1 MTKDRLPVI
10 SAQLDRTL
18 SFFSRV
24 ESKSSLLF
32 ASNIGILSIM
42 LYNVSYQDIK
52 NWYVVV
58 PVILASVLVAF
69 SLGHLYLASFPDTKG
84 GNESLFYFKSVGS
97 NTEQNYVDT
106 FTKKT
111 DLEIEKDLLGQIWR
125 NSQILNDKFSHV
137 ENAYKFSLLSII
149 PWIFFLFASSFVN
162 TRTPLLG

>member
-106 FTKKT
+106 FTKKNRFRNRKGSLGP
-111 DLEIEKDLLGQIWR
+111 DLAKLT
-125 NSQILNDKFSHV
+125 NS
-137 ENAYKFSLLSII
+137 E
-149 PWIFFLFASSFVN
+149 
-162 TRTPLLG
+162 